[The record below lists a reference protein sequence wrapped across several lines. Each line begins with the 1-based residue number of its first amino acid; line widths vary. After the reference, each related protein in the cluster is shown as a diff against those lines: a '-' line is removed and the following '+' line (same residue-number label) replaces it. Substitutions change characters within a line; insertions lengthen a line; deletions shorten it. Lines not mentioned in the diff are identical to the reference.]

1 MKNCHFLLG
10 LPIDPQVSFYV
21 DDFKVWLLVYS
32 DKLIVYS
39 TDMLL
44 YLLNHLSFFVASID

>member
-1 MKNCHFLLG
+1 MKNFHFLWG
-10 LPIDPQVSFYV
+10 LPINPQVSFYV
-21 DDFKVWLLVYS
+21 DDFEVWLLVYS

>member
-1 MKNCHFLLG
+1 MKNFHFLLG

-44 YLLNHLSFFVASID
+44 YLLNHLSFFVGPID